1 MRASPPESPSHISDN
16 QTLSALADAARDWA
30 RTSGVTWLYV
40 FKTLLAALLAL
51 GVAMKLELPM
61 PRTAMTT
68 VFVLMQPQSGMVLAK
83 SLYRICGTVVGL
95 LAMLVLIGL
104 FGQTPELFLGAT
116 ALWIGVCTA
125 GAARN
130 RNFRTYGFVLAG
142 YTAALIGIPS
152 WQHPDAAFLSA
163 MTRVTEVTVGILCS
177 GAVSALVFP
186 QHLSAQLHRAN
197 QRGFMQFADD
207 VRTVLGGRT
216 ERAFLEALNL
226 RVVDETVHSEA
237 ARSAAVFETPD
248 TRLSNGRL
256 TRLNAEWMAA
266 STRLHALSQRVAR
279 LHAGQPGPAAAAID
293 GCLSE
298 LAARIDAAR
307 QRAPDD
313 AHVFAEALVASLEAF
328 RAALPGRADAVRTR
342 VDAARAPALQE
353 FDTAIELLDRFV
365 DSYVAYART
374 CVSLASAAH
383 AREQWPA
390 RFEPRT
396 NPLVAAVAGTRA
408 MLLTLVLS
416 LFWIATAWPSG
427 ALLVLNGGAICALVA
442 SSARP
447 SRTAFQMA
455 IGTACASAIGLV
467 VMFFVYPAIDGFPLL
482 CVVLAPPLA
491 LGCWLTTRPSL
502 AGYGVGYCV
511 YFCFLTGPDNV
522 VAYDPT
528 SFINDAIA
536 LVLSMLM
543 AALAFE
549 LFLPP
554 TMRALRRH
562 LVADLREQVAFACT
576 GALATLRAR
585 FESRTRDLM
594 YQLRTIS
601 QDDRAA
607 IGESLEWFLAVL
619 ETGSAVI
626 DLRDAMAQAASRAG
640 SDIAPVWLASA
651 DQACRAIRALFQAPT
666 PARAADA
673 TRAVQAAIDALR
685 RRMAQ
690 ESGARRSAP
699 HLQAALASLH
709 FMLSAIAAPD
719 SPLPVPKQAAQ
730 VVAGDGKR

>member
-1 MRASPPESPSHISDN
+1 MRPSLPESTSRISDN
-16 QTLSALADAARDWA
+16 KIFSTIAEAARDWA

-51 GVAMKLELPM
+51 GIAMKLELPM

-163 MTRVTEVTVGILCS
+163 MTRVTEVTIGILCS

-186 QHLSAQLHRAN
+186 RHLSEQLHRAN
-197 QRGFMQFADD
+197 RRRFMQFADD
-207 VRTVLGGRT
+207 VRAVLGGRT
-216 ERAFLEALNL
+216 DRAFLEALNL
-226 RVVDETVHSEA
+226 RLVDETVHSEA

-256 TRLNAEWMAA
+256 TRLNAERMAS
-266 STRLHALSQRVAR
+266 STRLHALSQLVAR
-279 LHAGQPGPAAAAID
+279 LRAGPAGAVAAAID
-293 GCLSE
+293 SSLSD

-313 AHVFAEALVASLEAF
+313 AHAFAEALVASLEPF
-328 RAALPGRADAVRTR
+328 RTALPGRADAMRTR
-342 VDAARAPALQE
+342 LDATHAPALQE

-374 CVSLASAAH
+374 CLSLASVAH
-383 AREQWPA
+383 EREQWPA
-390 RFEPRT
+390 RYEPRT
-396 NPLVAAVAGTRA
+396 NPLIAAVAGTRA

-416 LFWIATAWPSG
+416 VFWIATAWPSG

-455 IGTACASAIGLV
+455 IGTACASAIGLI

-502 AGYGVGYCV
+502 AGYGVGYCI

-528 SFINDAIA
+528 AFINDAIA

-543 AALAFE
+543 AAVAFE

-554 TMRALRRH
+554 TTRALRRR

-576 GALATLRAR
+576 GADATLRAH

-601 QDDRAA
+601 QDDRQA

-626 DLRDAMAQAASRAG
+626 DLRDAMAIAASQAG
-640 SDIAPVWLASA
+640 PGIPPAWLAAA
-651 DQACRAIRALFQAPT
+651 DHARRAIRALFQAPT
-666 PARAADA
+666 PASATDA

-685 RRMAQ
+685 RQ
-690 ESGARRSAP
+690 TSLESDARRSAP

-709 FMLSAIAAPD
+709 FMLSALAAPD
-719 SPLPVPKQAAQ
+719 SPLPAPHRTARAA
-730 VVAGDGKR
+730 DGHRHR